1 MGPPLDR
8 MRQVDVS
15 AYRVV
20 RAGIDC
26 TLSTPLQIGALAA
39 ILERHEEYIFWL
51 QPLSGG
57 VRDQI
62 AAVSVNGILYHPNL
76 RIEKAVFR
84 RVRLSRAF
92 DDMDEEAITEDVVSG
107 VGTSGNTT
115 KSVRLVWR
123 IQDCPRT

>member
-1 MGPPLDR
+1 M
-8 MRQVDVS
+8 MRQVDVA

-26 TLSTPLQIGALAA
+26 ALQTPLQTSALAA

-51 QPLSGG
+51 EPISGS

-92 DDMDEEAITEDVVSG
+92 DNIETLPD
-107 VGTSGNTT
+107 GTRKLRIPT
-115 KSVRLVWR
+115 RLLNEKR
-123 IQDCPRT
+123 RTSTRHLVCRRLMWL